1 MSLLKDNHI
10 YSYSQLSSVSECPFG
25 FYLQRIE
32 RAEQQS
38 NGFAEQGT
46 LIHDLLDQWAKGE
59 LTKEQLPEEYA
70 RRYPEE
76 VVTKFPRMLTA
87 KGYAEKAYNL
97 GIEYFEN
104 FDEFAGYTIISAEE
118 KFETE
123 IDGRP
128 FIGIIDMILKDDLT
142 DELIVLD
149 HKSKSLTAFKKSED
163 EMYRQQ
169 LLYAKYVHEK
179 YGQWPD
185 RLMFNLFKE
194 GGKKMERRFRITDY
208 DAAML
213 WARQQIEK
221 IEEYD
226 VLDWLECKEP
236 DFFCNEICSVRKHCP
251 NGIAKPKPS
260 TKKK

>member
-1 MSLLKDNHI
+1 MSLLKDNHR
-10 YSYSQLSSVSECPFG
+10 YSYSQLSSVSECPYG

-59 LTKEQLPEEYA
+59 LTKEQLPDAYA
-70 RRYPEE
+70 RRYSNE

-87 KGYAEKAYNL
+87 KGYAEKAYQL
-97 GIEYFEN
+97 GLDYFEN
-104 FDEFAGYTIISAEE
+104 FDEFVGYTVISAEE

-128 FIGIIDMILKDDLT
+128 FIGIIDMVLKDDLT

-149 HKSKSLTAFKKSED
+149 HKSKSLSSFKKSED
-163 EMYRQQ
+163 EMYKQQ
-169 LLYAKYVHEK
+169 LVYSKYIYEK
-179 YGQWPD
+179 YGQYPD

-194 GGKKMERRFRITDY
+194 GGIKMERPFKKEDY
-208 DAAML
+208 DAAMQ
-213 WARQQIEK
+213 WAADQIHK
-221 IEEYD
+221 IEEYEL
-226 VLDWLECKEP
+226 LDWLECKEP

-251 NGIAKPKPS
+251 NGIVKPAKKS
-260 TKKK
+260 KS